1 MTRTSITRRTLVL
14 AVTAGLAL
22 AALIAV
28 SRASEAAA
36 RASLPVATTVLIGES
51 SPVASNPNQQAITY
65 GQREAAKKLGWRFRS
80 LDANLSPDKQVSDID
95 TLINLGA
102 KGIVT
107 WTLDA
112 GAAGAV
118 HKRALDRG
126 IPVVDFGSTQNV
138 TTAVFDERAWGCSQ
152 GDKAAAYIQKRIRG
166 ARLLVIG
173 GPPVPSIVNYTN
185 CFIKAAK
192 RRGLKVLARRDNV
205 KDTAQTA
212 QPLVENM
219 LTKYPDA
226 QAIWGYNDPSA
237 LGAGAVVRAAGKR
250 VWVEGKQKGIIIMGA
265 NGSKEAADGVKAGVM
280 TLTWDAQPSEMGRI
294 AVKVLSMHLKQG
306 LAIGRLPKVIVVPMI
321 PWDAKN
327 VARYVAPMKRT
338 VGLGAVPP
346 SWIKRR

>member
-1 MTRTSITRRTLVL
+1 MTRTSNTARTLVL
-14 AVTAGLAL
+14 ALAAAVAL
-22 AALIAV
+22 AALIAS
-28 SRASEAAA
+28 SRASEATAGP
-36 RASLPVATTVLIGES
+36 RAPATILIGES

-65 GQREAAKKLGWRFRS
+65 GQREAAKRLGWRFRS

-102 KGIVT
+102 KGIIT

-118 HKRALDRG
+118 HKRALQRK
-126 IPVVDFGSTQNV
+126 IPVVDFGSTHNV

-166 ARLLVIG
+166 AKVLVIG

-192 RRGLKVLARRDNV
+192 RRGLKIQARQDNV

-212 QPLVENM
+212 QPLVQNM
-219 LTKYPDA
+219 LTKYPDT

-237 LGAGAVVRAAGKR
+237 LGAGAVVRGSGKQ
-250 VWVEGKQKGIIIMGA
+250 VWVEGRQRGIIIMGA
-265 NGSKEAADGVKAGVM
+265 NGSKDAADGVKAGVM
-280 TLTWDAQPSEMGRI
+280 SLTWDAQPSEMGRI
-294 AVKVLSMHLKQG
+294 AVKVLSLHLKDRVP
-306 LAIGRLPKVIVVPMI
+306 ISRLPKVIVVPMI
-321 PWDAKN
+321 AWDAKN
-327 VARYVAPMKRT
+327 VGRYVEPMKRK
-338 VGLGAVPP
+338 VGLGPVPR
-346 SWIKRR
+346 SWIKRS